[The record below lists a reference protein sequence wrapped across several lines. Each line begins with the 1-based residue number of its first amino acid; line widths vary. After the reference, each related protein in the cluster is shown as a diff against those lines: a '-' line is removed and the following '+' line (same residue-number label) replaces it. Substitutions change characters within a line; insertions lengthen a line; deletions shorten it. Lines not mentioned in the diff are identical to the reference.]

1 MREERTARKVV
12 RNTLFNYL
20 AIICVTL
27 IRFIAM
33 PILIHGLGQDRYGIY
48 ATVMSVVGYV
58 GLLDLGIGISL
69 TKFVAEYYANR
80 DFRRLNEML
89 STSLLLYLG
98 LGILGSAILVAF
110 SSLFVQHVFNIPVSL
125 WTEGRYVFCISAL
138 SLFNGLTLGIF
149 GNLLN
154 GIQRQDITRTITIG
168 NALITYSGAILL
180 VTMGYK
186 LVAFMLFA
194 TLMDVLSFLV
204 QLWIARRMLP
214 EVRFFPRIFK
224 KQELKQIVNF
234 SFAMFI
240 NQLAARNMGVLDKL
254 ILGIFLPI
262 ANVTLYAVGYTLA
275 SFSFRIP
282 SAAVLASLPA
292 ASELM
297 AQGRL
302 GAVHQ
307 LILRGMKYTGL
318 MAIPIFTV
326 MGVMAPDIVRLW
338 MGEGYELSARVLQLL
353 LAGYFWMALSSS
365 GANVMIGIGKPYIN
379 TYYAVAQILLCSTLS
394 IAMIQ
399 FFGVLGAAAG
409 SAMAYTLGGIIYL
422 VHSTRIF
429 KIPFGRLVNQRV
441 AGQIVLSLLP
451 GILLGIHHHR
461 SSPGGIWG
469 ILAQASLYGT
479 VYGLLVV
486 RYVVDDYDLEKISAV
501 IPPVRHLSFLR
512 RQGGRSSQRPK
523 Q

>member
-1 MREERTARKVV
+1 MREEGTARKVV

-20 AIICVTL
+20 AIICASL

-98 LGILGSAILVAF
+98 LGILGAAILVAF
-110 SSLFVQHVFNIPVSL
+110 SNFFVQHVFEIPVSL
-125 WTEGRYVFCISAL
+125 WTEGRYVFWISAL
-138 SLFNGLTLGIF
+138 ALFNGLTLGIF

-154 GIQRQDITRTITIG
+154 GIQRQDIARTIMIG
-168 NALITYSGAILL
+168 NSLITYSGAILL

-186 LVAFMLFA
+186 LVAFMLFSTA
-194 TLMDVLSFLV
+194 MDVLSFLL
-204 QLWIARRMLP
+204 QIWIAKRMLP
-214 EVRFFPRIFK
+214 EVRFFPRLFK
-224 KQELKQIVNF
+224 ARELKQIVNF

-262 ANVTLYAVGYTLA
+262 ANVTLYTVGFTLA

-282 SAAVLASLPA
+282 AAAVLASMPA

-297 AQGRL
+297 AQNRL
-302 GAVHQ
+302 DAVRE

-318 MAIPIFTV
+318 MALPVFTV

-338 MGEGYELSARVLQLL
+338 MGEGYEPSASVLQLL
-353 LAGYFWMALSSS
+353 LVGYFWMAISSS
-365 GANVMIGIGKPYIN
+365 GATVMVGIGKPYIN
-379 TYYAVAQILLCSTLS
+379 TYYAIGQILLCSSLTVVMVQLY
-394 IAMIQ
+394 
-399 FFGVLGAAAG
+399 GVVGAAAG
-409 SAMAYTLGGIIYL
+409 SSAAYTLGGLVYL
-422 VHSTRIF
+422 VHSTHIF
-429 KIPFGRLVNQRV
+429 KIPFGRLVNHRM
-441 AGQIVLSLLP
+441 AGQVVLLVLP
-451 GILLGIHHHR
+451 GVLLGIHHHR
-461 SSPGGIWG
+461 SPPDGVFDL
-469 ILAQASLYGT
+469 LAQVCLYGLI
-479 VYGLLVV
+479 YAFLAV

-501 IPPVRHLSFLR
+501 LPPVRHLSLLR
-512 RQGGRSSQRPK
+512 R
-523 Q
+523 

>member
-1 MREERTARKVV
+1 MMREEGTSRKVV

-27 IRFIAM
+27 IRFVAM
-33 PILIHGLGQDRYGIY
+33 PILIHGLGRDRYGIY

-69 TKFVAEYYANR
+69 TKFVAEYYARR

-89 STSLLLYLG
+89 STSLLLYIG
-98 LGILGSAILVAF
+98 LGMLGAGVLVGF
-110 SSLFVQHVFNIPVSL
+110 SSFFVEHVFKIPVSL
-125 WTEGRYVFCISAL
+125 WGEGRYVFWISAL

-154 GIQRQDITRTITIG
+154 GVQRQDIARTIAIG
-168 NALITYSGAILL
+168 NALVTYSGSILL
-180 VTMGYK
+180 IVLGYK

-194 TLMDVLSFLV
+194 TAMDLVSFLV
-204 QLWIARRMLP
+204 QMWIVKRMLP
-214 EVRFFPRIFK
+214 EVQLFPRIFK
-224 KQELKQIVNF
+224 RRELKQIVNF

-240 NQLAARNMGVLDKL
+240 NQLAARNVGVLDKL

-262 ANVTLYAVGYTLA
+262 ANVTLYVVGFTLA

-282 SAAVLASLPA
+282 SAASLASLPA

-297 AQGRL
+297 AQDRL
-302 GAVHQ
+302 DAVHE
-307 LILRGMKYTGL
+307 LILRGIKYTGL

-326 MGVMAPDIVRLW
+326 MGVMALDIVRLW
-338 MGEGYELSARVLQLL
+338 MGEGYALSAHVLQLL
-353 LAGYFWMALSSS
+353 LVGYFWLALSSS

-394 IAMIQ
+394 IVLVQ

-409 SAMAYTLGGIIYL
+409 SAAAYSLGGMIFL

-429 KIPFGRLVNQRV
+429 GIPFGRLFSARV
-441 AGQIVLSLLP
+441 AGQIVLLLLP
-451 GILLGIHHHR
+451 GVVFWSWHHR
-461 SSPGGIWG
+461 SPPGGIW
-469 ILAQASLYGT
+469 AMMVQADLYGL
-479 VYGLLVV
+479 VYGLLAV

-512 RQGGRSSQRPK
+512 R
-523 Q
+523 

>member
-1 MREERTARKVV
+1 MREEGTARKVV

-20 AIICVTL
+20 AIISVTL
-27 IRFIAM
+27 IRFVAM

-69 TKFVAEYYANR
+69 TKFVAEYYAKR
-80 DFRRLNEML
+80 DFQRLNEML

-98 LGILGSAILVAF
+98 LGVLGSAILIAF
-110 SSLFVQHVFNIPVSL
+110 SSLFIQHVFDIPVSL
-125 WTEGRYVFCISAL
+125 WTEGRYVFWISAL
-138 SLFNGLTLGIF
+138 ALFNGLTLGIF

-154 GIQRQDITRTITIG
+154 GIQRQDVTRTITIG

-194 TLMDVLSFLV
+194 TVMDLLSFLV
-204 QLWIARRMLP
+204 QIWIARRMLP

-240 NQLAARNMGVLDKL
+240 NQLAARNVGVLDKL

-262 ANVTLYAVGYTLA
+262 SNVTLYVVGFTLA

-297 AQGRL
+297 AQDRMD
-302 GAVHQ
+302 AVHQ
-307 LILRGMKYTGL
+307 LILRGMKFTGL

-338 MGEGYELSARVLQLL
+338 MG
-353 LAGYFWMALSSS
+353 S
-365 GANVMIGIGKPYIN
+365 GHGNIMK
-379 TYYAVAQILLCSTLS
+379 
-394 IAMIQ
+394 
-399 FFGVLGAAAG
+399 
-409 SAMAYTLGGIIYL
+409 
-422 VHSTRIF
+422 
-429 KIPFGRLVNQRV
+429 
-441 AGQIVLSLLP
+441 
-451 GILLGIHHHR
+451 
-461 SSPGGIWG
+461 
-469 ILAQASLYGT
+469 
-479 VYGLLVV
+479 
-486 RYVVDDYDLEKISAV
+486 
-501 IPPVRHLSFLR
+501 
-512 RQGGRSSQRPK
+512 
-523 Q
+523 

>member
-1 MREERTARKVV
+1 MREEGTARKVV

-98 LGILGSAILVAF
+98 LGILGSVILVAF

-125 WTEGRYVFCISAL
+125 WTEGRYVFWISAL

-240 NQLAARNMGVLDKL
+240 NQLAARNVGVLDKL

-353 LAGYFWMALSSS
+353 LAGYFWLALSSS

-409 SAMAYTLGGIIYL
+409 AAMAYTLGGTVYL
-422 VHSTRIF
+422 LHSTHIF

-461 SSPGGIWG
+461 SPPGGIWG
-469 ILAQASLYGT
+469 ILAQASLYGA
-479 VYGLLVV
+479 VYGLLIV

>member
-1 MREERTARKVV
+1 MREEGTAKKVV

-27 IRFIAM
+27 IRFVAM

-69 TKFVAEYYANR
+69 TKFVAEYYATR
-80 DFRRLNEML
+80 DFKRLNEML
-89 STSLLLYLG
+89 STSLLLYVG
-98 LGILGSAILVAF
+98 LGVVGAAVLIGC
-110 SSLFVQHVFNIPVSL
+110 SSLLVEHVFDIPVPL
-125 WTEGRYVFCISAL
+125 WTEGRYVFWISAL

-154 GIQRQDITRTITIG
+154 GIQRQDIARTVTIG
-168 NALITYSGAILL
+168 NTLITYSGSILL

-194 TLMDVLSFLV
+194 TLMDVLSFLI
-204 QLWIARRMLP
+204 QIWITRRLLP

-224 KQELKQIVNF
+224 KRELKQIVNF

-240 NQLAARNMGVLDKL
+240 NQLAARNVGVLDKL
-254 ILGIFLPI
+254 ILSIFLPI
-262 ANVTLYAVGYTLA
+262 ANVTVYTVGFTLA

-282 SAAVLASLPA
+282 AAAALASLPA

-297 AQGRL
+297 AQDRL
-302 GAVHQ
+302 HAVHE

-318 MAIPIFTV
+318 MAVPIFTV
-326 MGVMAPDIVRLW
+326 MSVMAPDVVRLW

-353 LAGYFWMALSSS
+353 LAGYFWLALSSS
-365 GANVMIGIGKPYIN
+365 GSNVMIGIGKPYIN
-379 TYYAVAQILLCSTLS
+379 TYYAVAQIVLCSTLS
-394 IAMIQ
+394 IVMVQ

-409 SAMAYTLGGIIYL
+409 SAMAYSLGGIIYL
-422 VHSTRIF
+422 VHSTHIF
-429 KIPFGRLVNQRV
+429 KIPFGRILNLRV
-441 AGQIVLSLLP
+441 AGQIVLTLLP
-451 GILLGIHHHR
+451 GIALGALHHQNPPGGVLGI
-461 SSPGGIWG
+461 
-469 ILAQASLYGT
+469 LFQAGLYGG

-486 RYVVDDYDLEKISAV
+486 RYVVDEYDLEKISAV
-501 IPPVRHLSFLR
+501 IPAVRHLSFLR
-512 RQGGRSSQRPK
+512 P
-523 Q
+523 

>member
-1 MREERTARKVV
+1 MV

-69 TKFVAEYYANR
+69 TKFVAEYYAKR
-80 DFRRLNEML
+80 DFQRLNEML

-110 SSLFVQHVFNIPVSL
+110 SSLFVQHVFDIPVSL
-125 WTEGRYVFCISAL
+125 WTEGRYVFWISAL

-154 GIQRQDITRTITIG
+154 GIQRQDIARTITIG

-194 TLMDVLSFLV
+194 TVMDVLSFLL
-204 QLWIARRMLP
+204 QMWIAKRILP

-224 KQELKQIVNF
+224 KRELKQIVNF

-240 NQLAARNMGVLDKL
+240 NQLAARNVGVLDKL
-254 ILGIFLPI
+254 ILGILLPI
-262 ANVTLYAVGYTLA
+262 ANVTLYTVGFTLA

-297 AQGRL
+297 AQDRL
-302 GAVHQ
+302 DAVHQ

-353 LAGYFWMALSSS
+353 LVGYFWLALSSS

-379 TYYAVAQILLCSTLS
+379 TYYAVAQILLCSSLS
-394 IAMIQ
+394 VVMIQ
-399 FFGVLGAAAG
+399 FVGILGAAAG
-409 SAMAYTLGGIIYL
+409 SAMAYTLGGIVYL
-422 VHSTRIF
+422 VHSTHIF

-441 AGQIVLSLLP
+441 AGRIVLSLLP
-451 GILLGIHHHR
+451 GVLLVIHHHR
-461 SSPGGIWG
+461 SPPEGVWG
-469 ILAQASLYGT
+469 ILVRAGLYGT
-479 VYGLLVV
+479 AYGLLVV

-501 IPPVRHLSFLR
+501 IPPVRLLSFLR
-512 RQGGRSSQRPK
+512 R
-523 Q
+523 

>member
-1 MREERTARKVV
+1 MREEGTARKVV

-69 TKFVAEYYANR
+69 TKFVAEYYAKR

-98 LGILGSAILVAF
+98 LGILGSAILIAF
-110 SSLFVQHVFNIPVSL
+110 SGLLVEHVFDIPVSL
-125 WTEGRYVFCISAL
+125 QTEGRYVFWISAL
-138 SLFNGLTLGIF
+138 ALFNGLTLGIF

-154 GIQRQDITRTITIG
+154 GIQRQDITRTIAIG
-168 NALITYSGAILL
+168 NALITYSGSILL
-180 VTMGYK
+180 VSLGFK

-194 TLMDVLSFLV
+194 TVMDVLSFLI
-204 QLWIARRMLP
+204 QLGIARRMLP
-214 EVRFFPRIFK
+214 EVRFFPRIFR

-254 ILGIFLPI
+254 ILGFFLPI
-262 ANVTLYAVGYTLA
+262 ANVTLYVVGFTLA
-275 SFSFRIP
+275 SFAFRIP

-297 AQGRL
+297 AQDRL
-302 GAVHQ
+302 DAVHE
-307 LILRGMKYTGL
+307 LILRGMKVTGL
-318 MAIPIFTV
+318 MAIPIFTL
-326 MGVMAPDIVRLW
+326 MGVLAPDIVRLW
-338 MGEGYELSARVLQLL
+338 MGEGYEQSAHVLQLL
-353 LAGYFWMALSSS
+353 LVGYFWMVLSSS
-365 GANVMIGIGKPYIN
+365 GLNVMIGIGKPYIN
-379 TYYAVAQILLCSTLS
+379 TYYAVAQILLCSSLS
-394 IAMIQ
+394 ILMVQ

-409 SAMAYTLGGIIYL
+409 SAMAYTLGGVVYL
-422 VHSTRIF
+422 VHSTHIF
-429 KIPFGRLVNQRV
+429 KIPFGRMLNHRV
-441 AGQIVLSLLP
+441 AGRIVLLLLP
-451 GILLGIHHHR
+451 GILLGLHHHD
-461 SSPGGIWG
+461 SPPGGIWG
-469 ILAQASLYGT
+469 ILVQAGLYGL
-479 VYGLLVV
+479 VYGILAV
-486 RYVVDDYDLEKISAV
+486 RYVVDDYDLQKVSAV
-501 IPPVRHLSFLR
+501 IPPVRHLAFLR
-512 RQGGRSSQRPK
+512 R
-523 Q
+523 